1 MTTLTVTVVALA
13 SALMGYAWGNQKAF
27 DEFMDSE
34 EKAKAFWEEVEQRGL
49 K

>member
-1 MTTLTVTVVALA
+1 MTILTTSIVVFA
-13 SALMGYAWGNQKAF
+13 SVLIGYAWGNQKAF

-34 EKAKAFWEEVEQRGL
+34 EKAKAFWEEIERRGL